1 MRNVLQ
7 REVRID
13 RSVINAAIDSGILEQ
28 RADLRCEPDS
38 IPVLCPEERL
48 LPDPIARTEETAR
61 TNIPNRKREHSPKAV
76 HHLVAI
82 LLVEMNENL
91 RIASRREAM
100 AEAQELIPQSQEVID
115 LAVHDNDDG
124 PVLVENRLV
133 TAGDVDDRES
143 PDAKPSAVSSID
155 AERVGTSMLDHSTHT
170 VKDALVD
177 SSAEVDLSH
186 NPAHRLSLLDQ
197 EWTTQTILGQAK
209 SSLPLSTDRL
219 GRMVPT
225 NVRSTSRGALAPRG
239 TTIPEITR

>member
-61 TNIPNRKREHSPKAV
+61 TNIPNRKREHSPTAV

-82 LLVEMNENL
+82 
-91 RIASRREAM
+91 
-100 AEAQELIPQSQEVID
+100 
-115 LAVHDNDDG
+115 
-124 PVLVENRLV
+124 VLVENRLV